1 MRINKGEKE
10 MSDVISKTTNAFMDV
25 GGESVGAIKSVV
37 SKENAKETFSKSNL
51 TKIVYIAGGMAF
63 GTLVSGA
70 IIKYIPFSRFGTLGR
85 GLRGITTMVVGS
97 GILAYGSKAQGNF
110 SPAFTVGGGTMAVV
124 GALDL
129 LSMTGMFGGIANV
142 VRGAEE
148 SLSGYKTID
157 SVEVDKTSYQ
167 PTQDYG
173 AEGTTDEALA
183 TAGPPQVEIASR
195 MESDPMDSVRE
206 EAAMGHGV
214 TQWFGSE
221 HSSSASP
228 LFRKAP
234 SMKAFNASTDVG
246 GNRTTTGDTSMAN
259 VIGGASMADSPA
271 TTTTAYD
278 VSLEM
283 NNTPTYTKEIGGI
296 QDAFD
301 TYILPSYSMPSAGDS
316 GRGVTEWYAESNQTG
331 FIGRFMAGAEG
342 HGSVLGQ

>member
-1 MRINKGEKE
+1 
-10 MSDVISKTTNAFMDV
+10 MSDVISKGKNALMDV
-25 GGESVGAIKSVV
+25 GGEVMGVGKSVA
-37 SKENAKETFSKSNL
+37 SKETIKETFTMSNM
-51 TKIVYIAGGMAF
+51 TKIVYVAGGMAF

-70 IIKYIPFSRFGTLGR
+70 IIKYIPFSRMGTVGR
-85 GLRGITTMVVGS
+85 GLRGLTTMTVGS
-97 GILAYGSKAQGNF
+97 GILMYGQKNKQNNYGL
-110 SPAFTVGGGTMAVV
+110 AFTVGGGTMAVV
-124 GALDL
+124 GFLDL
-129 LSMTGMFGGIANV
+129 VGITGMFNGVANV

-148 SLSGYKTID
+148 TLSGYQAID

-173 AEGTTDEALA
+173 AEGRTDEEIA
-183 TAGPPQVEIASR
+183 TADTPQVSIASR

-234 SMKAFNASTDVG
+234 SMRAFKASTDVG
-246 GNRTTTGDTSMAN
+246 GNRTTTGDNSMAN

-271 TTTTAYD
+271 TTSTAYD
-278 VSLEM
+278 VSMETSL
-283 NNTPTYTKEIGGI
+283 TPSHTKEIGGI

-301 TYILPSYSMPSAGDS
+301 TYILPSYAMPSAGDS

-331 FIGRFMAGAEG
+331 FIGNFMAGAEG

>member
-1 MRINKGEKE
+1 MTNNKGEKE
-10 MSDVISKTTNAFMDV
+10 MSDV
-25 GGESVGAIKSVV
+25 V
-37 SKENAKETFSKSNL
+37 SKITTPIMDAGKESIGAVKSINTTSAKQTFSTNNL
-51 TKIVYIAGGMAF
+51 TKVVYIAGGMAF
-63 GTLVSGA
+63 GTLVSGL
-70 IIKYIPFSRFGTLGR
+70 IYKIPFSRIPGGRAVR
-85 GLRGITTMVVGS
+85 GLTTLVVGS
-97 GILAYGSKAQGNF
+97 SILMYGTSKGATDVGT
-110 SPAFTVGGGTMAVV
+110 AFTVGGGTMAVA
-124 GALDL
+124 GALQL
-129 LSMTGMFGGIANV
+129 LSMTGMFGGIQNLV
-142 VRGAEE
+142 QGAEDT
-148 SLSGYKTID
+148 LVGYQAID
-157 SVEVDKTSYQ
+157 SVEVDRSSYQ

-173 AEGTTDEALA
+173 AEGQTDEQIA
-183 TAGPPQVEIASR
+183 TADTPQVMIASR

-259 VIGGASMADSPA
+259 VIGGASMADSPP

-278 VSLEM
+278 VSMETSL
-283 NNTPTYTKEIGGI
+283 TPTYTKEIGGI

-301 TYILPSYSMPSAGDS
+301 TYILPSYAMPSAGGS
-316 GRGVTEWYAESNQTG
+316 GRGVTEWYADSNQTG
-331 FIGRFMAGAEG
+331 FIGNFMAGAEG

>member
-1 MRINKGEKE
+1 
-10 MSDVISKTTNAFMDV
+10 MSDVISKGKKVFMDIGENVAGV
-25 GGESVGAIKSVV
+25 GKEVV
-37 SKENAKETFSKSNL
+37 SKENAKETFTKSNL
-51 TKIVYIAGGMAF
+51 TQIVYIAGGMAF

-70 IIKYIPFSRFGTLGR
+70 IIKYIPFSRMGTVGR
-85 GLRGITTMVVGS
+85 GLRGLTTMTVGS
-97 GILAYGSKAQGNF
+97 GILMYGQKKAQGNYA
-110 SPAFTVGGGTMAVV
+110 PAFTVGGGTMAVI
-124 GALDL
+124 GFLDL
-129 LSMTGMFGGIANV
+129 VGITGMFSGVANV

-157 SVEVDKTSYQ
+157 SVEVDRTSYQ

-183 TAGPPQVEIASR
+183 TAGTPQVQIASR

-283 NNTPTYTKEIGGI
+283 NNTPTHTKEIGGI

-316 GRGVTEWYAESNQTG
+316 GRGVTEWYADSNQTG
-331 FIGRFMAGAEG
+331 FIGNFMAGAEG